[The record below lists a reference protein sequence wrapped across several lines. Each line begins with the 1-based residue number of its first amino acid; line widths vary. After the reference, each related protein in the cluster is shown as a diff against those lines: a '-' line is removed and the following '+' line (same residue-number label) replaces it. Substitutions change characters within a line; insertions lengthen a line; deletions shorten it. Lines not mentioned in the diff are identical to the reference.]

1 MPRTLKAG
9 TSGRRLLLANVH
21 KPHKSQLYLHNA
33 MNETFKVKKV
43 KHAPESPIPDICIA
57 WALDAFWVCNFAEAL
72 DGRCGEE

>member
-1 MPRTLKAG
+1 
-9 TSGRRLLLANVH
+9 
-21 KPHKSQLYLHNA
+21 

>member
-1 MPRTLKAG
+1 
-9 TSGRRLLLANVH
+9 
-21 KPHKSQLYLHNA
+21 

-43 KHAPESPIPDICIA
+43 KHTPELPIPDICIA